1 MDVVAAERRE
11 DVITVHSEFRD
22 KDLIRLVPGAA
33 WDGDTRLWRVPLSW
47 ASCRVLRGVFG
58 ERLQVGPELTD
69 WSWSHYRN
77 TVEPA
82 MKLRDAT
89 FAEPVDE
96 RLYGYQNVGARFVAM
111 HEWVLLLDDMGTGK
125 TVQAIMAIKLRQE
138 AGAEPY
144 PALVV
149 GPNSMKRTWV
159 KEFAQ
164 WYPEARVAQL
174 TGSRVKKLKIIDQV
188 KAGEIDVL
196 IANWESL
203 RHHSRLAG
211 YGSVR
216 LQGCVVCEPGEKRD
230 QRLCHKCPKELN
242 EVAWRTIVADESHRA
257 KDPNAQQTRALW
269 ALRTEDTTLRV
280 IATGTWTANGPQ
292 DAWAQLHFCDPKSFP
307 GKTKFIDRYLVVT
320 HNPFGGME
328 VIGLNPLTQ
337 AEFYSIIDPHMIRR
351 TKAEV
356 LPDLPEKV
364 YSVREVEMAPKQ
376 QKAYDDMV
384 KTMIAEMEN
393 GDYAL
398 ALDPIVQRTRLVQFA
413 SATGI
418 EVVRTK
424 YIDPKT
430 GEEKTREKVIL
441 AEPSNKIDALMEIL
455 EEAAGKPLVV
465 FAVSTQLIN
474 LASAR
479 LEKAKIPHG
488 LITGQQS
495 LIERNMHME
504 LFQAGKYPAI
514 LCQVQ
519 AGGTGITL
527 TAADTVVFL
536 QNTDSA
542 VDRKQAEDRCHRKGS
557 EIHDSINII
566 DIRSAGSM
574 EEQQEW
580 NLAMKDG
587 RLQQLLRDKER
598 LIRLLKGK

>member
-1 MDVVAAERRE
+1 VSVVSAERRE

-47 ASCRVLRGVFG
+47 ASCRVLRGVFQ

-69 WSWSHYRN
+69 WSWSHYQN
-77 TVEPA
+77 IVEPA

-89 FAEPVDE
+89 FAEPVDA
-96 RLYGYQNVGARFVAM
+96 RLYGYQNVGARFLAM
-111 HEWVLLLDDMGTGK
+111 HEWALLLDDMGTGK
-125 TVQAIMAIKLRQE
+125 TVQAIKAIELRE
-138 AGAEPY
+138 TEGREPY

-149 GPNSMKRTWV
+149 CPNSMKRTWV
-159 KEFAQ
+159 KEFAR
-164 WYPEARVAQL
+164 WYSEARVVAL
-174 TGSRVKKLKIIDQV
+174 DGSRAKKLKIIEQV
-188 KAGEIDVL
+188 RDGAADVL
-196 IANWESL
+196 IVNWEGL

-216 LQGCVVCEPGEKRD
+216 LQGCKVCDPSEKRE
-230 QRLCHKCPKELN
+230 QRLCHRCPKELN
-242 EVAWRTIVADESHRA
+242 EVAWRTIVADEAHRA

-269 ALRTEDTTLRV
+269 SLRTEATTLRIV
-280 IATGTWTANGPQ
+280 ATGTWTANGPQ
-292 DAWAQLHFCDPKSFP
+292 DAWSQLHFCDPKSFP
-307 GKTKFIDRYLVVT
+307 GKTKFIDRYLLVQY
-320 HNPFGGME
+320 NPFGGME
-328 VIGLNPLTQ
+328 VTGLNPLTK
-337 AEFYSIIDPHMIRR
+337 AEFESIIDPHMIRR

-384 KTMIAEMEN
+384 TNMVAELKN
-393 GDYAL
+393 GDRAV
-398 ALDPIVQRTRLVQFA
+398 ALDPIVQRTRLIQFS
-413 SATGI
+413 SATGAEI
-418 EVVRTK
+418 QVTWRK
-424 YIDPKT
+424 DPET
-430 GEEKTREKVIL
+430 GENRRSERVIL

-455 EEAAGKPLVV
+455 EEAKGKPLVV
-465 FAVSTQLIN
+465 FAVSTQLLN

-504 LFQAGKYPAI
+504 IFQAGKYPAI

-566 DIRSAGSM
+566 DIRSAGTM

-580 NLAMKDG
+580 NLAMKQG
-587 RLQQLLRDKER
+587 RLQELLRDSER
-598 LIRLLKGK
+598 MVRLLKRT

>member
-11 DVITVHSEFRD
+11 DVIDVTSEFRD
-22 KDLIRLVPGAA
+22 KDLIRLVPGAL
-33 WDGDTRLWRVPLSW
+33 WDGDRRVWTVPLSW

-58 ERLQVGPELTD
+58 ERLEVGPELTD

-77 TVEPA
+77 IVEPA
-82 MKLRDAT
+82 MQLRDAS

-96 RLYGYQNVGARFVAM
+96 RLYPYQNVGARFLAM
-111 HEWVLLLDDMGTGK
+111 HEWALLLDDMGTGK
-125 TVQAIMAIKLRQE
+125 TVQAIKAIELRQE

-144 PALVV
+144 PALVIC
-149 GPNSMKRTWV
+149 PNSMKRTWV
-159 KEFAQ
+159 REFER

-174 TGSRVKKLKIIDQV
+174 TGSRVKKLKIIEQV
-188 KAGEIDVL
+188 EAGEVDVL
-196 IANWESL
+196 VVNWESL

-216 LQGCVVCEPGEKRD
+216 LHGCKVCEPGEKRE
-230 QRLCHKCPKELN
+230 QRLCHRCPKELN
-242 EVAWRTIVADESHRA
+242 GIPWRTIVADESHRA

-269 ALRTEDTTLRV
+269 SLRTADTTLRV
-280 IATGTWTANGPQ
+280 VATGTWTANGPQ
-292 DAWAQLHFCDPKSFP
+292 DAWSQLYFCDPRSFP
-307 GKTKFIDRYLVVT
+307 GKTKFIDRYLLVT

-328 VIGLNPLTQ
+328 VLGLNPNTR
-337 AEFYSIIDPHMIRR
+337 AEFESIIDPHMIRR

-356 LPDLPEKV
+356 LPNLPAKV

-384 KTMIAEMEN
+384 ATMVAELEN
-393 GDYAL
+393 GDRAV
-398 ALDPIVQRTRLVQFA
+398 ALDPIVQRTRLIQFS
-413 SATGI
+413 SATGAEI
-418 EVVRTK
+418 QVTWRK
-424 YIDPKT
+424 DPET
-430 GEEKTREKVIL
+430 GEDKRSERVIL

-455 EEAAGKPLVV
+455 EEAGGKPLVV

-474 LASAR
+474 LASKR

-495 LIERNMHME
+495 LVERNMHME

-542 VDRKQAEDRCHRKGS
+542 VDRQQAEDRCHRKGS
-557 EIHDSINII
+557 EIHSSINII
-566 DIRSAGSM
+566 DIRSVGSM
-574 EEQQEW
+574 EDEQEW
-580 NLAMKDG
+580 NLAMKYG
-587 RLQQLLRDKER
+587 RLQELLRDKDR
-598 LIRLLKGK
+598 MLRLLKR